1 VRLVRFD
8 PATGR
13 EIDRFGSVGFRI
25 APIVAA
31 AEGRIACI
39 HLEPGGRIGR
49 HPAVGRQVLAVV
61 AGAGVVSGADGA
73 GHEVAAG
80 VAAVWEDGEEHETR
94 TEGGLTAIVV
104 EGGALDVLAQ
114 P

>member
-1 VRLVRFD
+1 MRLVRFD

-25 APIVAA
+25 TPIVSASD
-31 AEGRIACI
+31 GRVACI
-39 HLEPGGRIGR
+39 HLGPGGRIGR

-61 AGAGVVSGADGA
+61 AGAGLVSGADGA
-73 GHEVAAG
+73 EVEVAPG
-80 VAAVWEDGEEHETR
+80 LAAVWDDGEEHETR
-94 TEGGLTAIVV
+94 TNDGLTAIVV
-104 EGGALDVLAQ
+104 EGDALDVLAQ